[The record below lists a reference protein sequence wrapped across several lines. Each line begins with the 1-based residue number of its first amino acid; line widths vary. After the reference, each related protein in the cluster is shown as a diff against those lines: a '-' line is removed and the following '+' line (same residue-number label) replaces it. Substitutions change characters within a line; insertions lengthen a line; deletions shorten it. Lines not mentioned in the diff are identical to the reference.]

1 MQKVFISREWPSNYH
16 ELLQDRGVEA
26 SVWPEY
32 DVPTHAEFCD
42 ASRGAAAIVST
53 IEDPIDGAVMDAAG
67 RGLRI
72 IAQAGVGFDNI
83 DIEAARQRKVWV
95 TNAPGVLDECTAD
108 LAFALLMAVARR
120 LPEAVD
126 YVREDKWSGW
136 HPSLLAG
143 AELHGATIGVVGLGR
158 IGAAFARRCEGFGMR
173 ILYTARSAKPEAEAR
188 GYEHAS
194 LERLLAESDF
204 VSLNVPL
211 TPETRGLIGER
222 ELEIM
227 KPTAIL
233 VNTARGAVVDTD
245 ALVRAVSDK
254 QIAGAGLDVTDPEP
268 MRATHPAVG
277 DPRIVVL
284 PHIGSAGLATRRKM
298 YELALQNVMRVFDG
312 QNPLHALVTPQTEG
326 Q

>member
-188 GYEHAS
+188 GQVFSAAADRYDGTTRKRAPSSFARREGAEVVVNGGFFGRAGEHCV
-194 LERLLAESDF
+194 EGESPHCDR
-204 VSLNVPL
+204 VG
-211 TPETRGLIGER
+211 GLRSPVKG
-222 ELEIM
+222 
-227 KPTAIL
+227 L
-233 VNTARGAVVDTD
+233 VE
-245 ALVRAVSDK
+245 
-254 QIAGAGLDVTDPEP
+254 QAGGSRFGSFLCSFGL
-268 MRATHPAVG
+268 
-277 DPRIVVL
+277 
-284 PHIGSAGLATRRKM
+284 
-298 YELALQNVMRVFDG
+298 
-312 QNPLHALVTPQTEG
+312 PQ
-326 Q
+326 